1 MPIRMLKKDKNE
13 SEPKKR
19 FNPRTGEETNK
30 PGKPPRTIYRPKP
43 ETPLQMR
50 TGGSSGGRLSI
61 GKYQNPNSERSKE
74 SIDRYVR
81 GMRDKKYGGKRIN
94 TDRIRKFSKGM
105 TPGQAKIAAKAPPP
119 NKIDEKDFAVLRKE
133 KAKGRGMGLQDE
145 KVQPGKV
152 IKAKDSK
159 FIERRKIL
167 SNMSE
172 FQKRRLKLKSKK
184 IGGVMKARKG
194 KSAMVPL
201 KKGYSKALGVFPTI
215 NKVKP
220 SVGGSGMGKGTDKVS
235 TKKAEDFM
243 KRRKKL
249 AGSKLPGKIGTV
261 LGIGSMMVP
270 AAYAAMKQYKDYK
283 SAENRDKAKVKKMG
297 GGMMKKYSKG
307 GGADSGRIGEMKSRL
322 AVAMDKLAGGY
333 RKPRGK
339 VSPKDY
345 DKITERTKT
354 YALAQSMKDKD
365 RLTDRD
371 IKTASSLVKG
381 KMGGGMMQK
390 PMGYRSGGHYDD
402 KNKNVVK
409 HIRVKKKMGGGMI
422 GPSQRPGYSKGTMVK
437 ARGCKLGRTRP
448 TKIT

>member
-152 IKAKDSK
+152 IKAKNSK

-172 FQKRRLKLKSKK
+172 FQKRRLKLESKK

-201 KKGYSKALGVFPTI
+201 KKGYSKTLGVFPTI

-220 SVGGSGMGKGTDKVS
+220 SVGGSGSGMGKGTDKVS

-243 KRRKKL
+243 KRRKQL
-249 AGSKLPGKIGTV
+249 GGAGNVLRATKIGKMLLPV
-261 LGIGSMMVP
+261 
-270 AAYAAMKQYKDYK
+270 AAAGVAAQQYLK
-283 SAENRDKAKVKKMG
+283 SK
-297 GGMMKKYSKG
+297 MKKKN
-307 GGADSGRIGEMKSRL
+307 KN
-322 AVAMDKLAGGY
+322 
-333 RKPRGK
+333 
-339 VSPKDY
+339 KDPE
-345 DKITERTKT
+345 K
-354 YALAQSMKDKD
+354 
-365 RLTDRD
+365 
-371 IKTASSLVKG
+371 

-390 PMGYRSGGHYDD
+390 PMGYKSGMTAGA
-402 KNKNVVK
+402 V
-409 HIRVKKKMGGGMI
+409 
-422 GPSQRPGYSKGTMVK
+422 GPS
-437 ARGCKLGRTRP
+437 
-448 TKIT
+448 

>member
-1 MPIRMLKKDKNE
+1 MSPKQKK
-13 SEPKKR
+13 
-19 FNPRTGEETNK
+19 
-30 PGKPPRTIYRPKP
+30 
-43 ETPLQMR
+43 L
-50 TGGSSGGRLSI
+50 
-61 GKYQNPNSERSKE
+61 
-74 SIDRYVR
+74 
-81 GMRDKKYGGKRIN
+81 
-94 TDRIRKFSKGM
+94 
-105 TPGQAKIAAKAPPP
+105 AAKAPPP
-119 NKIDEKDFAVLRKE
+119 NKIDEKDFKVLREE

-145 KVQPGKV
+145 SVQPGK
-152 IKAKDSK
+152 
-159 FIERRKIL
+159 
-167 SNMSE
+167 
-172 FQKRRLKLKSKK
+172 
-184 IGGVMKARKG
+184 VMKARKG

-201 KKGYSKALGVFPTI
+201 KKGYSKTLGVFPTI

-220 SVGGSGMGKGTDKVS
+220 SVGGGGMGKGTDKVS

-243 KRRKKL
+243 ERRKKL

-261 LGIGSMMVP
+261 LGIGSMLVP
-270 AAYAAMKQYKDYK
+270 AAYAAAKQYKDYK
-283 SAENRDKAKVKKMG
+283 SAKNRDKAKVKKMG

-322 AVAMDKLAGGY
+322 AVAADRVDGF
-333 RKPRGK
+333 RKGRGK
-339 VSPKDY
+339 ISPENLLRIKEQL
-345 DKITERTKT
+345 KKAGKGMGRMTESD
-354 YALAQSMKDKD
+354 L
-365 RLTDRD
+365 
-371 IKTASSLVKG
+371 KTASSLVKG